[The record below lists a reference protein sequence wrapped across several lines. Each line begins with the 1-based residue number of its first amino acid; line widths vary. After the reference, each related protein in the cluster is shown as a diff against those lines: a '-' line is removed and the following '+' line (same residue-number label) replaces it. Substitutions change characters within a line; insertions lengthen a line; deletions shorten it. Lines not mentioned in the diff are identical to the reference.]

1 MTVRPPNPPT
11 YYRVPMT
18 SADGSDAEFRRR
30 FDEIIAEMSPDEIHQ
45 LLGTIMGAGPAA
57 GAMPPRP
64 DLRRAPLDEPTILT
78 VRLDLEEA
86 KPPIWRRLELR
97 GDLTLA
103 EVHRIIQVSFD
114 WLDYHLHRFA
124 LGGHP
129 FSPDAQLFLCP
140 FDVEEGEDEGL
151 PAAEVRLDET
161 VQDVGDT
168 LRYVYDYGDDWR
180 IRLKVE
186 AVRPAPDDAPDAVAT
201 GGRRAAPPDDSGGIT
216 DAESLAEVLAD
227 PAVFDLEA
235 LNQALEAEQLGLAVA
250 GLHPALADVVEGLDG
265 TPASFEISFRLIDV
279 VSAPEPPQHEELAQA
294 LYPARWFLER
304 AGDGGIDLTQAGYM
318 TPEMVIAASTV
329 VPDQDTWYGKNNRE
343 NLAVHVLAFR
353 EALQTVKLLRKYKGK
368 LLPTRRAAAAGT
380 DPQALWKLLVEALI
394 PPKDGFERDATAL
407 LLLHIAST
415 RRAQPV
421 SFNQVAEELTQRG
434 WRMGGGPVDFMSI
447 RGLPAV
453 ALLRSF
459 TTDQERAGRAIE
471 SFTPLART
479 LAATALAPADNEE

>member
-1 MTVRPPNPPT
+1 
-11 YYRVPMT
+11 MT
-18 SADGSDAEFRRR
+18 SADGSDEFRRR
-30 FDEIIAEMSPDEIHQ
+30 FDEIVAEMSPDDIHEM
-45 LLGTIMGAGPAA
+45 LGTLMGPGSIT
-57 GAMPPRP
+57 GARAPRP
-64 DLRRAPLDEPTILT
+64 DLRRTPLEEPAVLT

-86 KPPIWRRLELR
+86 QPPIWRRLELR
-97 GDLTLA
+97 SDLTLA
-103 EVHRIIQVSFD
+103 QVHRIIQVSFD

-161 VQDVGDT
+161 VQAAGDT

-186 AVRPAPDDAPDAVAT
+186 AVRPAPDDAPDVVAT
-201 GGRRAAPPDDSGGIT
+201 GGRRAAPPEDSGGIT

-235 LNQALEAEQLGLAVA
+235 LQQALDLEQRGLAVA
-250 GLHPALADVVEGLDG
+250 GLHPALASVAEGLDG

-279 VSAPEPPQHEELAQA
+279 VSAPEPPEPTELAEA
-294 LYPARWFLER
+294 LRPVLWFLER

-318 TPEMVIAASTV
+318 RPEMVIAASAV
-329 VPDQDTWYGKNNRE
+329 VPDQGTWYGKNNRE

-380 DPQALWKLLVEALI
+380 DPQALWELLVEALI

-415 RRAQPV
+415 RPAEPV
-421 SFNQVAEELTQRG
+421 SYDQVAEELTQRG
-434 WRMGGGPVDFMSI
+434 WRMDGGPVDSLSI
-447 RGLPAV
+447 RTLPAV

-459 TTDQERAGRAIE
+459 TTDQDRAGRKLG
-471 SFTPLART
+471 SFTPAART
-479 LAATALAPADNEE
+479 LAATVLAPADSEDRKH